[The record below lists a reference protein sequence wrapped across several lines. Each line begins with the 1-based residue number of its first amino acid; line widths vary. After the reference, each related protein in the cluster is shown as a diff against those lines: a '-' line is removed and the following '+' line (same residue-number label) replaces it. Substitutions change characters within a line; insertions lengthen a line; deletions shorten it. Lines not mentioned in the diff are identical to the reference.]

1 MDARQDAALCALH
14 RSQQF
19 LDSYPHELHHINHSP
34 SRARLDEA
42 IAGIEAAAE
51 RQRDCET
58 RSQSL
63 TRRIADHR
71 SWLVGHHLEPLVI
84 MMREDPALAPEAQT
98 LKLPAQRVSDFQVV
112 AFARAVLNWL
122 PARRDRFVAEHFPHD
137 FVEQLEAGVAEFTR
151 LTEMRELCRLEQVR
165 ATVELAEAVTR
176 AWSEVRKVKA
186 LIKANGAT
194 RPLVAQWRLA
204 QLHAPRLKNPEAPPL
219 VLSAVAPSPAPDAS
233 GLLPAAPSPAPEAS
247 VLLPAVAERPGLLRR
262 IAAALVPGQAA

>member
-19 LDSYPHELHHINHSP
+19 LDSYPHELHHINRSP
-34 SRARLDEA
+34 SRARLDQA

-71 SWLVGHHLEPLVI
+71 SWLLGHHLEPLVI
-84 MMREDPALAPEAQT
+84 MLREDPALVPEAQT
-98 LKLPAQRVSDFQVV
+98 LTLPAQRASDFQLV
-112 AFARAVLNWL
+112 AFARAVLSWL
-122 PARRDRFVAEHFPHD
+122 PSRRDRFVAEHFPHD
-137 FVEQLEAGVAEFTR
+137 FVEQLEEGVAEFSR
-151 LTEMRELCRLEQVR
+151 LGKMRELCRLEQVR
-165 ATVELAEAVTR
+165 ATVELAEAVKC

-204 QLHAPRLKNPEAPPL
+204 QLHSPRLKAPEVPPPA
-219 VLSAVAPSPAPDAS
+219 LSA
-233 GLLPAAPSPAPEAS
+233 GAAPPAPEAS
-247 VLLPAVAERPGLLRR
+247 VLLPAAVERPGLLRR
-262 IAAALVPGQAA
+262 IAAALGPGQAA